1 MSLVVTIVGV
11 GRVGGALARRLRD
24 AGRSV
29 VEVRRND
36 FDAWSSS
43 ATAIGDVLVIAVKDS
58 VLRSV
63 VETIAARRGAAL
75 TRTLVVHVNGS
86 LGVDILAPCRDA
98 GAMTAAAHPF
108 QTFGDDDPSALDGIG
123 WGVECDE
130 ASWTACRTFV
140 ESSGGRPVRLK
151 GMTPERKRVYHAS
164 AVAAS
169 NFTYAAYE
177 LGRRLA
183 EAAGIPA
190 DIFLAPIMERTQ
202 RNAVDALEKG
212 LPFAMT
218 GPVVRGDAEGVR
230 LQLEAIP
237 RELRD
242 VYRHCSL
249 ALLATA
255 ADRLDAETVETL
267 RTILSS
273 NR

>member
-1 MSLVVTIVGV
+1 MSLAVTIVGI

-24 AGRSV
+24 AGHSV

-36 FDAWSSS
+36 FESWSSS
-43 ATAIGDVLVIAVKDS
+43 TTAMGDVLVIAVKDA
-58 VLRSV
+58 VLRGV
-63 VETIAARRGAAL
+63 VDAIAARRGADLA
-75 TRTLVVHVNGS
+75 RTLVIHVNGS
-86 LGVDILAPCRDA
+86 LGVDVLASCHDA

-108 QTFGDDDPSALDGIG
+108 QTFGDDDPSTLDGIG
-123 WGVECDE
+123 WGVECDD
-130 ASWTACRTFV
+130 ASWPACSTFV
-140 ESSGGRPVRLK
+140 ESTGGHPVRLMD
-151 GMTPERKRVYHAS
+151 MTPERKRVYHAS

-183 EAAGIPA
+183 DAAGIPA

-202 RNAVDALEKG
+202 RNAVDALAKG

-237 RELRD
+237 PELRD

-255 ADRLDAETVETL
+255 ADRLDAETIEAL
-267 RTILSS
+267 RAILSD
-273 NR
+273 R